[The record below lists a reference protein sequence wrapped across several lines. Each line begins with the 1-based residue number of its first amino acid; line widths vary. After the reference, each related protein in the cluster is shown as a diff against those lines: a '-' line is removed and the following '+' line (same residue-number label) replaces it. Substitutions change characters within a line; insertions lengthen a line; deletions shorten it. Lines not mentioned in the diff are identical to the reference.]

1 MEMLTKLLSA
11 GITRRRVCNIIDP
24 RRVKLGIDISQ
35 GIGSNLRAPAEERA
49 RAIRH
54 LCAHRMLP
62 FHRIELCA
70 IRWDHL
76 EIRWTACCFLSGL
89 LCDKQPGS
97 FGISCFW
104 KGQSVFVGPSSP
116 YRRLSYLSSCSSR
129 YTQTLSIKNGITAT
143 RSFNFVSDPQIFDS
157 SLI

>member
-24 RRVKLGIDISQ
+24 RRVKLGIDIRSGDRIQ
-35 GIGSNLRAPAEERA
+35 SARAGRRA

-54 LCAHRMLP
+54 LCAHRTLP
-62 FHRIELCA
+62 FHRIELCT

-104 KGQSVFVGPSSP
+104 KEQSIFVGPSSP

-143 RSFNFVSDPQIFDS
+143 RPFNFVSDPQIFDS